1 MGPVILLGD
10 EKSNFADA
18 QFYRFASTKVAII
31 TLFCTYWHAK
41 TTEKGSFLVGGVH
54 SRWGI

>member
-10 EKSNFADA
+10 EKSNFAVA

-31 TLFCTYWHAK
+31 NTFLHLLARQNNR
-41 TTEKGSFLVGGVH
+41 KGLISGWRSAF
-54 SRWGI
+54 